1 MSDTPAPD
9 TFRLFIAV
17 TVPEDIKTEIEDA
30 QAALRR
36 ALPKECVRWAKREQF
51 HLTLKFLGNVE
62 AQRIGPLTDAVRA
75 ACQSF
80 AALELRA
87 ERVGFFPDRR
97 SPRVVW
103 AGVHDRQ
110 EQLPLVQRAIEA
122 ATHDFTAE
130 ASEKAFT
137 GHITLGRIKGLRRPE
152 VTALTEVASGLA
164 TRLFGAWT
172 AHEAELIRSQL
183 SPAGARYTTLAAIPL
198 AGSPAASA

>member
-1 MSDTPAPD
+1 MSDAPAPE

-17 TVPEDIKTEIEDA
+17 TVPDDIKTEIEKA

-51 HLTLKFLGNVE
+51 HLTLKFLGNVD
-62 AQRIGPLTDAVRA
+62 AQRVQALTDAIRA
-75 ACQSF
+75 ASQGF

-87 ERVGFFPDRR
+87 ERVGFFPDLR

-103 AGVHDRQ
+103 AGAHDRQ
-110 EQLPLVQRAIEA
+110 EQLPLLQRAIEA

-152 VTALTEVASGLA
+152 ATALAQVASGLA
-164 TRLFGAWT
+164 TCVFGAWT
-172 AHEAELIRSQL
+172 TREVELIRSQL

-198 AGSPAASA
+198 AGSPTASA

>member
-1 MSDTPAPD
+1 MSDAPAPES
-9 TFRLFIAV
+9 FRLFIAV
-17 TVPEDIKTEIEDA
+17 TVPEDIKTEIEKA
-30 QAALRR
+30 QAALRC
-36 ALPKECVRWAKREQF
+36 ALPRECVRWAKREQF
-51 HLTLKFLGNVE
+51 HLTLKFLGNVN
-62 AQRIGPLTDAVRA
+62 AQRVHTLTGAIRA
-75 ACQSF
+75 ASQGF

-87 ERVGFFPDRR
+87 GRIGFFPDLR
-97 SPRVVW
+97 SPRIIW

-110 EQLPLVQRAIEA
+110 EQLPLLQRAIEA

-152 VTALTEVASGLA
+152 AAALAEVASGLA

-183 SPAGARYTTLAAIPL
+183 SPAGARYTTLAAIAL
-198 AGSPAASA
+198 AGSATASA